1 MKNIKINISFL
12 LLFLSTTLFS
22 QPSDS
27 MDFKGSIGKEINQS
41 SSEFYYPKL
50 QEKLKNKPSELSTED
65 CYFLYYGRVFEKD
78 FLCVKIISVDMIEFQ
93 DALMSK
99 KLNKAIK
106 LGLKLLEKDPFDL
119 TVLFHTS
126 VSMKESGYK
135 DNTYFLDNRTK
146 NLIKAI
152 LSTGAGN
159 SKENAIK
166 IVLYDDISVL
176 KGIIGFLGGKE
187 SEVTEN
193 KHVYRIWEKDGNKIY
208 FEFVAYS

>member
-1 MKNIKINISFL
+1 MKNHIKITFL
-12 LLFLSTTLFS
+12 FLFLSVALYS
-22 QPSDS
+22 QTNDS
-27 MDFKGSIGKEINQS
+27 IDFKGSIFMEINNS

-50 QEKLKNKPSELSTED
+50 QDKLRNKASELTTED
-65 CYFLYYGRVFEKD
+65 CYFLYYGRVFEKN
-78 FLCVKIISVDMIEFQ
+78 FFCVKIISVDMIEFQ

-99 KLNKAIK
+99 RLNKAIK

-119 TVLFHTS
+119 AVLFHTS

-135 DNTYFLDNRTK
+135 DNTYFIDNRTK

-159 SKENAIK
+159 SKQNAIK
-166 IVLYDDISVL
+166 IVLYDDIFVL
-176 KGIIGFLGGKE
+176 KGIVGFLGGKE
-187 SEVTEN
+187 SEITEN

-208 FEFVAYS
+208 FEFVAYA

>member
-1 MKNIKINISFL
+1 MKNHIKITFL
-12 LLFLSTTLFS
+12 FLFLSVALYS
-22 QPSDS
+22 QTNDS
-27 MDFKGSIGKEINQS
+27 IDFKGSIFMEINNS

-50 QEKLKNKPSELSTED
+50 QDKLRNKASELTTED
-65 CYFLYYGRVFEKD
+65 CYFLYYGRVFEKN
-78 FLCVKIISVDMIEFQ
+78 FFCVKIISLDMIEFQ

-99 KLNKAIK
+99 RLNKAIK

-119 TVLFHTS
+119 AVLFHTS

-135 DNTYFLDNRTK
+135 DNTYFIDNRTK

-159 SKENAIK
+159 SKQNAIK
-166 IVLYDDISVL
+166 IVLYDDIFVL
-176 KGIIGFLGGKE
+176 KGIVGFLGGKE
-187 SEVTEN
+187 SEITEN

-208 FEFVAYS
+208 FEFVAYA

>member
-1 MKNIKINISFL
+1 MKNHIKITFL
-12 LLFLSTTLFS
+12 FLFLSVALYS
-22 QPSDS
+22 QTNDS
-27 MDFKGSIGKEINQS
+27 IDFKGSIFMEINNS

-50 QEKLKNKPSELSTED
+50 QDKLRNKSSDLTTED
-65 CYFLYYGRVFEKD
+65 CYFLYYGRVFEKN
-78 FLCVKIISVDMIEFQ
+78 FFCVKIISVDMIEFQ

-99 KLNKAIK
+99 RLNKAIK

-119 TVLFHTS
+119 AVLFHTS

-135 DNTYFLDNRTK
+135 DNTYFIDNRTK

-159 SKENAIK
+159 SKQNAIK
-166 IVLYDDISVL
+166 IVLYDDIFVL
-176 KGIIGFLGGKE
+176 KGIVGFLGGKE
-187 SEVTEN
+187 SEITEN

-208 FEFVAYS
+208 FEFVAYA